1 MVCRGRCLA
10 FRPTN
15 TTNDTANVVGGFAG
29 GELGLQQFVKEGDVK
44 IAEGGSVRR
53 QGQSTLVIA
62 GVVALAGTV
71 GGLTLTQATNFSQE
85 LAATETGG
93 ALDAL
98 DDSTRV
104 LLQAAVVLIG
114 ITAGLAGTRAAFKAM
129 TDSVTENALNLAKV
143 TVFWIVVFLAARF
156 VLQS

>member
-1 MVCRGRCLA
+1 M
-10 FRPTN
+10 
-15 TTNDTANVVGGFAG
+15 
-29 GELGLQQFVKEGDVK
+29 
-44 IAEGGSVRR
+44 RR
-53 QGQSTLVIA
+53 QGQSTLLIA
-62 GVVALAGTV
+62 GVAALASTI

-104 LLQAAVVLIG
+104 LLQSAVVLIG

-143 TVFWIVVFLAARF
+143 TVFWVVVFLAARF

>member
-1 MVCRGRCLA
+1 MRWVAL
-10 FRPTN
+10 P
-15 TTNDTANVVGGFAG
+15 VVNWACSN
-29 GELGLQQFVKEGDVK
+29 LSKRATSKLQRVVRVGYSRRQRVPMYHLTHTGN
-44 IAEGGSVRR
+44 VRR
-53 QGQSTLVIA
+53 QGQSTLLIA
-62 GVVALAGTV
+62 GVAALASTV

-143 TVFWIVVFLAARF
+143 TVFWVVVFLAARF

>member
-1 MVCRGRCLA
+1 M
-10 FRPTN
+10 
-15 TTNDTANVVGGFAG
+15 
-29 GELGLQQFVKEGDVK
+29 QQFVKEGDVK